1 MFAIFSHR
9 AVGIHIFHQR
19 LSTIFPHEPT
29 QGGTMNKRYSW
40 FYFAIIPLLF
50 LSLTEIAGAQ
60 EVYARKAGVPVPAM
74 ETGGIGNFISGVDFD
89 GDGKD
94 EVYLVNNNIND
105 TGPGELIPRVYKYEW
120 SGTAWDSV
128 WSAELS
134 IPLQNTWPA
143 LTYGDWDKDGKM
155 EIIWGPVNNLNAT
168 TNPKP
173 ARVIVFEEKG
183 DGSDVMGIASGSNY
197 LPSAKW
203 TITDSSMFNLRP
215 FRWLLSDV
223 DNDGNEELIFCD
235 RASSTTGYRF
245 GVIGVSN
252 IPDNGDGS
260 ETWTL
265 EYSGKDSVLTTGSM
279 YDLAVL
285 DSTIYLFP
293 NAATGPVIP
302 VRYRNGVWSIGKAQT
317 GLVAGGSW
325 KSSSVLDV
333 NGDGK
338 KEIVVAG
345 WTSTANNKVF
355 LLQPSGD
362 TLIAAQIADFA
373 TLIGTAGQLYG
384 GAVGDFD
391 TDGKPDFVFGSRN
404 ATPNAA
410 IVRLSYRGGLIT
422 DPASYQKSMMDAE
435 VAAAGRWDEFGIT
448 NVDADIE
455 PEILYTSG
463 YGTPEPLT
471 WLDRVALKQVP
482 ILIAEARKDSNN
494 DFRPD
499 RLNDTVTVI
508 GVVNS
513 INPTASANR
522 LNYFMQDAAAGINFT
537 KGSLPGGGPVYKIG
551 DRVVV
556 RGVVGQNRGQ
566 TQLNVA
572 DTLDIVKLASGAA
585 PAPIVLTIDKFLAT
599 PETYECRFIKINAV
613 AKTAASPAW
622 PALATDANMLIS
634 DGYMEVILRVD
645 QDTDMDGQVEPV
657 WPVNVQGVATQY
669 TSGSTVYND
678 GYQISPNMYTDFT
691 MNVAAPPERHFAMLA
706 PPNSATVVLNDTAQ
720 IVTFRWRAAVDLNK
734 DTLAYSWA
742 PVGKPIVSA
751 ARDTFLT
758 RTGKQMLTYLGTADS
773 VLLKWTAAAKDP
785 ANPPVF
791 SADTFMV
798 VVKRGTI
805 TGLPDEN
812 GLPSVFALD
821 QNYPNPFN
829 PTTTIRY
836 GLPMQAAVSLKIYDV
851 LGREVMTL
859 LEETQGAG
867 VQSIVWNGRNSLGAQ
882 VSSGMYFYRLEARPA
897 DGSRMFVEMKKMMM
911 LK

>member
-1 MFAIFSHR
+1 
-9 AVGIHIFHQR
+9 
-19 LSTIFPHEPT
+19 
-29 QGGTMNKRYSW
+29 MNNRYSW
-40 FYFAIIPLLF
+40 FCFAMLPLLF

-74 ETGGIGNFISGVDFD
+74 ETGGIGNFISSVDFD
-89 GDGKD
+89 GDGKS

-120 SGTAWDSV
+120 SGTKWDSV
-128 WSAELS
+128 WSAELN

-173 ARVIVFEEKG
+173 ARVIVFESKG

-197 LPSAKW
+197 LPNAKW
-203 TITDSSMFNLRP
+203 TITDTSMFNLRP
-215 FRWLLSDV
+215 FRWVLADV
-223 DNDGNEELIFCD
+223 DNDGNEELIFGD

-265 EYSGKDSVLTTGSM
+265 EYSGKDSTLAAGQV
-279 YDLAVL
+279 YDLAVI
-285 DSTIYLFP
+285 DSTIYLMHT
-293 NAATGPVIP
+293 AAAGSVTP
-302 VRYRNGVWSIGKAQT
+302 VRYKNGVWSIGKAQG
-317 GLVAGGSW
+317 GLLPNGSW
-325 KSSSVLDV
+325 KTSSVVDL

-338 KEIVVAG
+338 KEIVAAAG
-345 WTSTANNKVF
+345 YLNAINNKVY

-362 TLIAAQIADFA
+362 TLIATQIADFA
-373 TLIGTAGQLYG
+373 PIIGTAGKILG
-384 GAVGDFD
+384 GLVGDLD
-391 TDGKPDFVFGSRN
+391 TDGKPDFVFGSRE

-410 IVRLSYRGGLIT
+410 IVRLSYRGGAIT
-422 DPASYQKSMMDAE
+422 SPASYQKTLMDAE
-435 VAAAGRWDEFGIT
+435 VSTAGRWDEFGIT
-448 NVDADIE
+448 NFDADIE
-455 PEILYTSG
+455 PEILYSSG
-463 YGTPEPLT
+463 FGAPEPLT
-471 WLDRVALKQVP
+471 WLDRVALKQAP
-482 ILIAEARKDSNN
+482 ILIAEARKDTNN

-499 RLNDTVTVI
+499 RLNDTVTVV

-513 INPTASANR
+513 INPTASSNR
-522 LNYFMQDAAAGINFT
+522 FSYFIQDAAAGINIT
-537 KGSLPGGGPVYKIG
+537 KGSLTGGGPVYKMG
-551 DRVVV
+551 DRVVA
-556 RGVVGQNRGQ
+556 RGVVGQNRGS
-566 TQLNVA
+566 TQLNVV
-572 DTLDIVKLASGAA
+572 DTLDVVKLSSGAA
-585 PAPIVLTIDKFLAT
+585 PAPIVVTIDKYLAT
-599 PETYECRFIKINAV
+599 PETYESRFIKINGV
-613 AKTAASPAW
+613 TKTAASVAW
-622 PALATDANMLIS
+622 PGANADANMTIW
-634 DGYMEVILRVD
+634 DGYRELLLRID
-645 QDTDMDGQVEPV
+645 QDTDLDGQVEPV

-669 TSGSTVYND
+669 TSASTVYND

-691 MNVAAPPERHFAMLA
+691 ANAAAPPERHFAMLLPA
-706 PPNSATVVLNDTAQ
+706 NNATVVLNDTAQ

-742 PVGKPIVSA
+742 PIGKPIVSA

-791 SADTFMV
+791 SADTFTV

-812 GLPSVFALD
+812 GLPAEFALD

-836 GLPMQAAVSLKIYDV
+836 SLPMQAAVSLKVYDV
-851 LGREVMTL
+851 LGREVVTL

-867 VQSIVWNGRNSLGAQ
+867 VQSTVWNGRNSLGAQ
-882 VSSGMYFYRLEARPA
+882 VSSGMYFYRLEARPG
-897 DGSRMFVEMKKMMM
+897 DGSRMFVEMKKMMV